1 MQMSSRRVVLRSA
14 TGRTAT
20 ATAAA
25 MLLLAFSIVAAL
37 SGTAWTSAANTVK
50 QTVTRQQPAAKR
62 QRERKLNVSPAS
74 APANSSPAPQSGA
87 SAQEEDDDVVRVDAS
102 LTNVLLTAVDK
113 DRRFVTTLKR
123 EDVRLLENGQPQEI
137 SLFERETNLPLSLAL
152 LLDASKS
159 QERTLPDE
167 QSAARDFV
175 ERVLRPAKDSMS
187 VISFNAEPTSEQ
199 SLTDDRAKLR
209 AAIDRVKIELPPD
222 NPDCREVGEVPV
234 EEDPRCWTGIWD
246 AVWITVNEVLSQTP
260 ERTRR
265 AIILLS
271 DGEDT
276 SSATKRQEAID
287 FAVRHNVV
295 VYSIGIG
302 EREYYGMNEGAL
314 RKVAEQTGGRAFF
327 PESKLQLDAA
337 FAQIEQELR
346 AQYLI
351 SYTPANK
358 QRDGTYRQL
367 KIEIVNRELRKQ
379 KLRLLYRQGYY
390 AKSRG

>member
-1 MQMSSRRVVLRSA
+1 MSLRRVSLRS
-14 TGRTAT
+14 TMRHTA
-20 ATAAA
+20 ATAAT
-25 MLLLAFSIVAAL
+25 LLLAISFVAAW
-37 SGTAWTSAANTVK
+37 TAAANTAK
-50 QTVTRQQPAAKR
+50 QSVTRQQPAAKR
-62 QRERKLNVSPAS
+62 QRERKLKVSPAS
-74 APANSSPAPQSGA
+74 APASSSPAPRDGA
-87 SAQEEDDDVVRVDAS
+87 NAPDEDDDVVRVDTS

-175 ERVLRPAKDSMS
+175 ERVLRPAKDSMT

-199 SLTDDRAKLR
+199 SLTDDKAKLR

-222 NPDCREVGEVPV
+222 NPECRNTGDVPV
-234 EEDPRCWTGIWD
+234 DEDPRCWTGIWD
-246 AVWITVNEVLSQTP
+246 SLWITVNEVLSQTP

-265 AIILLS
+265 AVILLS

-327 PESKLQLDAA
+327 PVSKPELDAA

-351 SYTPANK
+351 SYTPSNK
-358 QRDGTYRQL
+358 QRDGSFRQL
-367 KIEIVNRELRKQ
+367 KIEIVNPELRKQ
-379 KLRLLYRQGYY
+379 KMRLLYRQGYY

>member
-1 MQMSSRRVVLRSA
+1 MRH
-14 TGRTAT
+14 TA
-20 ATAAA
+20 ATAAT
-25 MLLLAFSIVAAL
+25 LLLAISFVAAW
-37 SGTAWTSAANTVK
+37 TAAANTAK
-50 QTVTRQQPAAKR
+50 QSVTRQQPAAKR
-62 QRERKLNVSPAS
+62 QRERKLKVSPAS
-74 APANSSPAPQSGA
+74 APASSSPAPRDGA
-87 SAQEEDDDVVRVDAS
+87 NAPDEDDDVVRVDTS

-175 ERVLRPAKDSMS
+175 ERVLRPAKDSMT

-199 SLTDDRAKLR
+199 SLTDDKAKLR

-222 NPDCREVGEVPV
+222 NPECRNTGDVPV
-234 EEDPRCWTGIWD
+234 DEDPRCWTGIWD
-246 AVWITVNEVLSQTP
+246 SLWITVNEVLSQTP

-265 AIILLS
+265 AVILLS

-327 PESKLQLDAA
+327 PVSKPELDAA

-351 SYTPANK
+351 SYTPSNK
-358 QRDGTYRQL
+358 QRDGSFRQL
-367 KIEIVNRELRKQ
+367 KIEIVNPELRKQ
-379 KLRLLYRQGYY
+379 KMRLLYRQGYY